1 MTETP
6 GFTPPLPSAVGDL
19 ARRLGAREGPAREAV
34 RLTQAGAMRGEA
46 RETFRRFSA
55 SQTIR
60 LDRCAFRWQART
72 GPLGLVKV
80 TDAFIDGLPTLE
92 VTALGFIPLAHGPG
106 DASAA
111 RGEIMRYL
119 AELGA
124 QATALG
130 VGEYWQA
137 TVSRADV
144 REVYAIS
151 DLILQLSDHP
161 ESFGRTV
168 AEALHQGRPVL
179 GWDLGGVGEQLRACF
194 APGAV
199 PLGDHAALA
208 DRAAE
213 LLDHPQP
220 DKIRREA
227 IPTVETMQRAT
238 LAVYAELL
246 GNPQATVIAS

>member
-72 GPLGLVKV
+72 GTLGLVKV

-119 AELGA
+119 AELAWAPDAVLRNRTLEWDIVDARRLMVRHGDGA
-124 QATALG
+124 A
-130 VGEYWQA
+130 
-137 TVSRADV
+137 RA
-144 REVYAIS
+144 EVELLL
-151 DLILQLSDHP
+151 DD
-161 ESFGRTV
+161 
-168 AEALHQGRPVL
+168 QGRI
-179 GWDLGGVGEQLRACF
+179 GAIF
-194 APGAV
+194 A
-199 PLGDHAALA
+199 A
-208 DRAAE
+208 DRPRYEGGRFVARPWHGRFFDYRRHAGRWLPFRAE
-213 LLDHPQP
+213 VAWSIDNRKVTVWRGEITGWRLD
-220 DKIRREA
+220 
-227 IPTVETMQRAT
+227 
-238 LAVYAELL
+238 
-246 GNPQATVIAS
+246 